1 MKNRAKITDTL
12 THLAMYS
19 ACDKRKG
26 ADGHGY
32 VKYYEELFEPF
43 RHDKINLC
51 EIGIAKGRSQMMWA
65 YYFHNG
71 TIHGLDYEDMDGYF
85 DCRDDTRGE
94 GALSR
99 IKTGLVDQSDEV
111 ALRDYAEKHG
121 PFDIVIDD
129 GSHVP
134 DHQILSFETLVGYT
148 TKYYVIEDMHPNYEK
163 VHGGHKTIRYFT
175 KVIDQMNRYGDI
187 GRNADIDFYPKDER
201 IESVTFVPNAI
212 IVRIRQ

>member
-1 MKNRAKITDTL
+1 MHRRAKATDSL
-12 THLAMYS
+12 RNLAMYS
-19 ACDKRKG
+19 GCDKRKG

-32 VKYYEELFEPF
+32 IKYYEELLGSM
-43 RHDKINLC
+43 RHDEINLL
-51 EIGIAKGRSQMMWA
+51 EIGIAKGRSQMLWA

-71 TIHGLDYEDMDGYF
+71 QIHGLDWEDRDGYF
-85 DCRDDTRGE
+85 ESRDEEAGE
-94 GALSR
+94 RALSR
-99 IKTGLVDQSDEV
+99 INTAVVDQSDAA
-111 ALRDYAEKHG
+111 ALTAYAQEHG

-134 DHQILSFETLVGYT
+134 AHQILSFETLIGYT
-148 TKYYVIEDMHPNYEK
+148 TKYYIIEDMHPNYESS
-163 VHGGHKTIRYFT
+163 GHATIRYFRH
-175 KVIDQMNRYGDI
+175 VIDKMNRYGDI